1 MQQVVRI
8 FSLADEWGSSRGGLS
23 TLNREMC
30 KWLAQVPDVLVTLVV
45 LKFTEAEK
53 EEALKHKVNLVK
65 VEEIPGFDPISSL
78 SFLPRTYEID
88 AVVGHGEKLGP
99 PAFAMAREQFCKRIH
114 VVHKISEE
122 IAMFKREQI
131 PAGHKK
137 HEIEIKL
144 SQAADV
150 IVSIGPKL
158 TDYIQKSLQPYK
170 KAEDVINF
178 TPGIFTEFSKL
189 EPGKRQGKQFSI
201 LLVGDG
207 DEEDFKVKGYDV
219 AARAIAALEGDCK
232 LMFVGAENGKE
243 QEVANRFLHYGIPE
257 NKLILRTSYG
267 NRHELANLF
276 LEVDL
281 AIMPSRTEGFGLGAL
296 EALSAGL
303 PILVNS
309 NSGLGEVL
317 TDLPTGDSFVVQSND
332 LNKWKEAIGKV
343 MRKSRDMRLREAITL
358 RTHYHEEYKWQE
370 PCKAIVAKLRQ
381 VIFPL

>member
-8 FSLADEWGSSRGGLS
+8 CSLMDEWGSSRGELS

-30 KWLAQVPDVLVTLVV
+30 KWLAQLPDVSVTLVV

-53 EEALKHKVNLVK
+53 EEALTHKVNLVK

-78 SFLPRTYEID
+78 SFLPHTYEID
-88 AVVGHGEKLGP
+88 AVVGYGVSLGP

-122 IAMFKREQI
+122 IAMLKEGQI

-144 SQAADV
+144 SQSAQV

-158 TDYIQKSLQPYK
+158 TDYIQRSLRQHTK
-170 KAEDVINF
+170 VEDVINF
-178 TPGIFTEFSKL
+178 TPGIFTEFSEL
-189 EPGKRQGKQFSI
+189 ERGRRQGKIFSI

-207 DEEDFKVKGYDV
+207 DEEDFEVKGYDV
-219 AARAIAALEGDCK
+219 AAQAIAALENDCK
-232 LMFVGAENGKE
+232 LMFVGEANGKE
-243 QEVANRFLHYGIPE
+243 QEVANRFLNYGIPHK
-257 NKLILRTSYG
+257 KLLMRTPHG

-276 LEVDL
+276 LEADL

-303 PILVNS
+303 PILVSS
-309 NSGLGEVL
+309 NSGLCEVL
-317 TDLPTGDSFVVQSND
+317 TDLTGGRSCVVPSND
-332 LNKWKEAIGKV
+332 PNEWKKAIQKVMETSRDVRLQEAIN
-343 MRKSRDMRLREAITL
+343 L
-358 RTHYHEEYKWQE
+358 RTYYHEKYKWQE
-370 PCKAIVAKLRQ
+370 PCEAIVKKLRQ
-381 VIFPL
+381 VNFPL